1 MLRVDCYDFYK
12 LGVQIHPLT
21 FLADDATLNDAW
33 ISLYFGKQE
42 LNTFFSTFPLKTSR
56 NPANELYAALVE
68 IVPDDIS
75 HVRFSDDDGN
85 PRVLTFVE
93 TSRVRNAAKEFET
106 VLKAELNGWDA
117 FFVSQKG
124 AYSTTDLITRAESL
138 IPSESTRKFLS
149 PEALEDIRQAG
160 RCLAF
165 NLGTAAAFHIARCT
179 ETFIWKYYEL
189 IVGRLPPVKMRNWAA
204 YIRNLNACGNVDSK
218 VIGWMTQIKDQYRNP
233 VLHPN
238 ESVSPDDALEFINAC
253 ISLMR
258 CITKKLEKPIPEG
271 LLAK

>member
-12 LGVQIHPLT
+12 LGVYIHPLT
-21 FLADDATLNDAW
+21 SLSEEATVQTSWL
-33 ISLYFGKQE
+33 SLYLAKSE
-42 LNTFFSTFPLKTSR
+42 LDSFFSTFPLKTSR
-56 NPANELYAALVE
+56 NPAMQLYQSIQTILPENISELQTL
-68 IVPDDIS
+68 DDE
-75 HVRFSDDDGN
+75 GN
-85 PRVLTFVE
+85 PRTIGYLATGIR
-93 TSRVRNAAKEFET
+93 SAATEFET

-124 AYSTTDLITRAESL
+124 AYSTTDLIGRAESL
-138 IPSESTRKFLS
+138 LPSESARQLLS

-165 NLGTAAAFHIARCT
+165 NLGTAAAFHIVRCT
-179 ETFIWKYYEL
+179 ETFIWKYYEM
-189 IVGRLPPVKMRNWAA
+189 IVGHLPPIKMRNWGA
-204 YIRNLNACGNVDSK
+204 YIRNLNACPDVDPK

-238 ESVSPDDALEFINAC
+238 ESVSPDDALEFLNAC
-253 ISLMR
+253 ISLMM
-258 CITKKLEKPIPEG
+258 CIARKLEKPVPAG